1 MNKQDWKFVILIL
14 VIMAICGGFFGYSL
28 SGALEP
34 QPQPVKQVSY
44 ILKRIEVAQVG
55 NGQYSY
61 SSLPGWVAISFDGRY
76 VTLRKVEGN

>member
-1 MNKQDWKFVILIL
+1 MPLKHYIYIGIFILITA
-14 VIMAICGGFFGYSL
+14 VAFAWTVNEF
-28 SGALEP
+28 EWP
-34 QPQPVKQVSY
+34 EPQPVKHVSY